1 MNQDLKSYMHA
12 SNLEVIKFVTQG
24 AVVLD
29 GL

>member
-1 MNQDLKSYMHA
+1 MNQDLKSYMRA
-12 SNLEVIKFVTQG
+12 RNLEVIKFVTQG